1 MHDSSPSTEVHAPV
15 DPTIAG
21 RSLTLGDRWANSA
34 SEQLERMRLLERAR
48 ETEAAAQLRRCG
60 PISARV
66 LQSLSW
72 RALTR
77 LAANEPVDPND
88 PDSWPS
94 PDAHAQIVLRR
105 YGITGLDSTRLT
117 MAAVRA
123 LIDGQARADRDAG
136 LDWTR
141 FDVPAAQLDEALRR
155 AHARLPIALDDPAVY
170 AYRDDQRR
178 VLAAPLGLP
187 AEQAGDLSRRLPRV
201 LAALPAL
208 IARQRREHGDDDR
221 RGSGRHR
228 SRPLSIRASA
238 LSVP

>member
-1 MHDSSPSTEVHAPV
+1 V

-34 SEQLERMRLLERAR
+34 SELLERAS

-105 YGITGLDSTRLT
+105 YGITGST
-117 MAAVRA
+117 
-123 LIDGQARADRDAG
+123 
-136 LDWTR
+136 
-141 FDVPAAQLDEALRR
+141 VP
-155 AHARLPIALDDPAVY
+155 
-170 AYRDDQRR
+170 
-178 VLAAPLGLP
+178 G
-187 AEQAGDLSRRLPRV
+187 
-201 LAALPAL
+201 
-208 IARQRREHGDDDR
+208 
-221 RGSGRHR
+221 
-228 SRPLSIRASA
+228 
-238 LSVP
+238 